1 MEDERRWHW
10 WQRGVIYHIYPRSFA
25 DSNHDGIG
33 DLEGIR
39 QRLDYLVWLG
49 VDAIWLSPI
58 FPSPMA
64 DFGYDISD
72 YYDVDP
78 IFGTLADLDRLI
90 ADAHARGLKV
100 ILDFV
105 PNHTSDQHPWFRES
119 RSARDHPRR
128 NWYIWADPAPDGG
141 PPNNW
146 RSVFGGSAWE
156 FDPATGQYYLH
167 TFLKEQPDLNWRN
180 PEVRAAMF
188 DVLRFW
194 FERGVDGFR
203 IDALRFLIKD
213 EHLRNNPPNPDYTP
227 DQPPFNELIPAYS
240 ADQYEL
246 HEILAAMRHVT
257 DAFGERVLIGEM
269 YIPISRLVTYY
280 GCRHERELH
289 FPFNF
294 QLLLIPWTAR
304 HVAATI
310 DTYEGLLGP
319 DDWPNWVLSNH
330 DHPRVATRVGEAQ
343 ARVAAMLLLTLRGT
357 PTIYYGDEIGLADVP
372 IPPERRQDPLERT
385 IGPGAGRDP
394 CRTPMPWDAGPYAG
408 FSTVEPWLP
417 LNADYETRNVAAQRE
432 DPRSMLRLYREL
444 LLLRRAEPA
453 LAIGDYQPLGVTTD
467 VLAYERSAGGRRLA
481 IVLNFSGH
489 EQGFRPSRE
498 PLEGRI
504 LLSTHL
510 DRDGEPV
517 RGSLLLRPN
526 EGCIVALDTLPIR

>member
-1 MEDERRWHW
+1 MEEERRWHW
-10 WQRGVIYHIYPRSFA
+10 WQRAVIYHIYPRSFA
-25 DSNHDGIG
+25 DSNHDGVG

-39 QRLDYLVWLG
+39 RKLDYLVWLG

-72 YYDVDP
+72 YYDIDP
-78 IFGTLADLDRLI
+78 LFGTLDDFDRLL

-105 PNHTSDQHPWFRES
+105 PNHTSDQHPWFREA

-128 NWYIWADPAPDGG
+128 SWYVWADPAPDGG

-146 RSVFGGSAWE
+146 LSVFGGSAWE

-194 FERGVDGFR
+194 FARGVDGFR
-203 IDALRFLIKD
+203 IDALRFLVKD
-213 EHLRNNPPNPDYTP
+213 AALRDNPPNPDYTP
-227 DQPPFNELIPAYS
+227 DQLPFKELLPTYS

-246 HEILAAMRHVT
+246 HEIVAAMRHVA
-257 DAFGERVLIGEM
+257 DSFGERVLIGEM
-269 YIPISRLVTYY
+269 YIPIDRLVTFY

-289 FPFNF
+289 LPFNF

-304 HVAATI
+304 HVAAAI

-330 DHPRVATRVGEAQ
+330 DHPRVATRIGEAQ

-357 PTIYYGDEIGLADVP
+357 PTVYYGDELGLPDVP

-394 CRTPMPWDAGPYAG
+394 CRTPMPWEPGPFAG
-408 FSTVEPWLP
+408 FSTVDPWLP
-417 LNADYETRNVAAQRE
+417 LNPDSETRNVAVQRD

-444 LLLRRAEPA
+444 LVLRRAEPA
-453 LAIGDYQPLGVTTD
+453 LAIGDYRPLGVTAD
-467 VLAYERSAGGRRLA
+467 LLAYERALAGRRLA

-489 EQGFRPSRE
+489 EQVFRPTRTR
-498 PLEGRI
+498 LQGRL

-510 DRDGEPV
+510 DREGEKVDG
-517 RGSLLLRPN
+517 RLDLRPN
-526 EGCIVALDTLPIR
+526 EGCIVALAGPPA

>member
-10 WQRGVIYHIYPRSFA
+10 WQHGVIYHIYPRSFA

-39 QRLDYLVWLG
+39 QKLDYLVWLG

-128 NWYIWADPAPDGG
+128 NWYIWADPAPEGG

-213 EHLRNNPPNPDYTP
+213 AAFRDNPPNPDYAP
-227 DQPPFNELIPAYS
+227 DQPSFNELIPAYS

-246 HEILAAMRHVT
+246 HEVLAAMRHVT

-269 YIPISRLVTYY
+269 YIPVSRLVAYY

-357 PTIYYGDEIGLADVP
+357 PTIYYGDELGLADVP

-394 CRTPMPWDAGPYAG
+394 CRTPMPWDASPYAG

-417 LNADYETRNVAAQRE
+417 LNADYESRNVAAQRD

-453 LAIGDYQPLGVTTD
+453 LAIGDYRPLGVTAD

-481 IVLNFSGH
+481 IALNFSGH
-489 EQGFRPSRE
+489 EHVFRPPRE
-498 PLEGRI
+498 PLDGYV

-510 DRDGEPV
+510 DRDGERV
-517 RGSLLLRPN
+517 HGALVLRPN
-526 EGCIVALDTLPIR
+526 EGCIVALT

>member
-39 QRLDYLVWLG
+39 QKLDYLVWLG

-213 EHLRNNPPNPDYTP
+213 AAFRDNPPNPDYAP
-227 DQPPFNELIPAYS
+227 DQPSFNELIPAYS

-246 HEILAAMRHVT
+246 HEVLAAMRHVT

-269 YIPISRLVTYY
+269 YIPVSRLVAYY

-357 PTIYYGDEIGLADVP
+357 PTIYYGDELGLADVP

-394 CRTPMPWDAGPYAG
+394 CRTPMPWDASPYAG

-417 LNADYETRNVAAQRE
+417 LNADYESRNVAAQRD

-481 IVLNFSGH
+481 IALNFSGH
-489 EQGFRPSRE
+489 EHVFRPPRE
-498 PLEGRI
+498 PLDGYV

-510 DRDGEPV
+510 DRDGERV
-517 RGSLLLRPN
+517 HGALVLRPN
-526 EGCIVALDTLPIR
+526 EGCIVALT